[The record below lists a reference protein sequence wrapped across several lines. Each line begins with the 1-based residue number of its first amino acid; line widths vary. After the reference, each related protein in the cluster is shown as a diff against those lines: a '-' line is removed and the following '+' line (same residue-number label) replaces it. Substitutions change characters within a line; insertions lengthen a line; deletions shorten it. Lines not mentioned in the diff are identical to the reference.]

1 MVVYMQVRCESVCR
15 ATPCTHVYPLS
26 MHYYSAFPW
35 RQGAVRIRAP
45 EAGATAQHG
54 CTAPFLTPLPR
65 DAPSWSVELGR
76 QFLHLDDIYRRKF
89 CCYMWKKATQSFHT
103 RYACVWD
110 KPLVRYSRETVRW
123 KCPRLLRRRRAPK
136 YPVTPHCSA
145 LSQPP
150 HASSPCAQVTI
161 AMQLPMLRPAAHR
174 SPLPHSSPV
183 HTARSPVHTACSPAS
198 HTRRA
203 RA

>member
-1 MVVYMQVRCESVCR
+1 MHSCISSIHALLRVLCIIVASRCGSHPR
-15 ATPCTHVYPLS
+15 A
-26 MHYYSAFPW
+26 
-35 RQGAVRIRAP
+35 G
-45 EAGATAQHG
+45 EAGATAQHA